1 MKRFSCPLRN
11 RDLCETLSREEV
23 YKRKIVTADVKNVE
37 KVPYNSDCHI
47 YLSIYRRKETEKR

>member
-23 YKRKIVTADVKNVE
+23 HKRKIVTVDAKNVE
-37 KVPYNSDCHI
+37 KVPYHSDCHI
-47 YLSIYRRKETEKR
+47 YLSS